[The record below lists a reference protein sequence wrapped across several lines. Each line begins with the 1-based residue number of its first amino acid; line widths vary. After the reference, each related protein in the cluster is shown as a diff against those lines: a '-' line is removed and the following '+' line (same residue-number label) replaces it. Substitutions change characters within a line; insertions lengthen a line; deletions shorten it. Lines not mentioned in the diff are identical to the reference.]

1 MPVNLT
7 VKKFSRGLSVLKEA
21 EESQPPKEPKR
32 RGRPPKNK
40 EIFVKEELKPIPEDE
55 PEEEFIVGSDTT
67 NSDSSEW
74 SSPDVNLDNSFLNDL
89 NKNNY
94 KEEVEEEVKQEA
106 VEPKPKA
113 GGLTQAEEI
122 MHNLFEE
129 NKQIARRKPKPTK
142 QGYDNDIYSDNPTP
156 LLGKDKRI
164 LLSKLNQYKL
174 LFPEELKK
182 FKIKPNCSIDDLQNA
197 LKECEVIVE
206 TNSLEVFLTDSILQ
220 CLKLIEGGSTLTRF
234 DITGLSDNLK
244 KNEQFHK
251 LCKQLYVKYQVFSK
265 LPPEYSLMILVATT
279 AYTCTIVNQRK
290 KELNRFLDEPL
301 INTQNQN

>member
-7 VKKFSRGLSVLKEA
+7 VKKFSRGVSVLKEA
-21 EESQPPKEPKR
+21 EDSQPPKEPKK

-40 EIFVKEELKPIPEDE
+40 EVFVKEELKPIPEE
-55 PEEEFIVGSDTT
+55 PEDDFVIGSNTS

-74 SSPDVNLDNSFLNDL
+74 STPNINLENAFLNDL
-89 NKNNY
+89 NKTNY
-94 KEEVEEEVKQEA
+94 KEEVEEEIKKEV
-106 VEPKPKA
+106 VEPKK
-113 GGLTQAEEI
+113 GGLTQAEDI
-122 MHNLFEE
+122 MNNLFEE
-129 NKQIARRKPKPTK
+129 TKQIAKRKPKQTK
-142 QGYDNDIYSDNPTP
+142 QGYDHDIYSDNPTP

-174 LFPEELKK
+174 LFPDELKK
-182 FKIKPNCSIDDLQNA
+182 FKIKPNCSVDDLQNA

-220 CLKLIEGGSTLTRF
+220 CLKLVEGGSTLTRF

-251 LCKQLYVKYQVFSK
+251 LCKQLYVKYQVFSI
-265 LPPEYSLMILVATT
+265 LPPEYSLMILVSTT

-290 KELNRFLDEPL
+290 RELKRFLDEP
-301 INTQNQN
+301 INPTN

>member
-7 VKKFSRGLSVLKEA
+7 VKKFSRGVSVLKEA
-21 EESQPPKEPKR
+21 EDSQPPKEPKK

-40 EIFVKEELKPIPEDE
+40 EVFVKEELKPIPEE
-55 PEEEFIVGSDTT
+55 PEDDFVIGSNTS

-74 SSPDVNLDNSFLNDL
+74 STPNINLENAFLNDL
-89 NKNNY
+89 NKTNY
-94 KEEVEEEVKQEA
+94 KEEVEEEIKKEV
-106 VEPKPKA
+106 VEPKPKK
-113 GGLTQAEEI
+113 GGLTQAEDI
-122 MHNLFEE
+122 MNNLFEE
-129 NKQIARRKPKPTK
+129 TKQIAKRKPKQTK
-142 QGYDNDIYSDNPTP
+142 QGYDHDIYSDNPTP
-156 LLGKDKRI
+156 LLGKDRRI

-174 LFPEELKK
+174 LFPDELKK
-182 FKIKPNCSIDDLQNA
+182 FKIKSNCTVDDLQNA

-251 LCKQLYVKYQVFSK
+251 LCKQLYVK
-265 LPPEYSLMILVATT
+265 
-279 AYTCTIVNQRK
+279 
-290 KELNRFLDEPL
+290 
-301 INTQNQN
+301 

>member
-7 VKKFSRGLSVLKEA
+7 VKKFSRGINALKEA
-21 EESQPPKEPKR
+21 EDSQPPKEPKK

-40 EIFVKEELKPIPEDE
+40 EVFVKEELKPIPEE
-55 PEEEFIVGSDTT
+55 PEDDFVIGSNTS
-67 NSDSSEW
+67 NSDSSDW
-74 SSPDVNLDNSFLNDL
+74 STPNINLENAFLNDL
-89 NKNNY
+89 NKTNY
-94 KEEVEEEVKQEA
+94 KEEDEQEDIKKT
-106 VEPKPKA
+106 VEPKAKV
-113 GGLTQAEEI
+113 GGLTQAEDI
-122 MHNLFEE
+122 MNNLFEE
-129 NKQIARRKPKPTK
+129 TKQIAKRKPKQTK
-142 QGYDNDIYSDNPTP
+142 QSYDHDIYSENPTP

-182 FKIKPNCSIDDLQNA
+182 FKIKPNCSVDDLQNA

-220 CLKLIEGGSTLTRF
+220 CLKLVEGGSTLTRF

-251 LCKQLYVKYQVFSK
+251 LCKQLYVKYSVFSK
-265 LPPEYSLMILVATT
+265 IPAEYSLMMVIATT
-279 AYTCTIVNQRK
+279 AYACTIVNQRK
-290 KELNRFLDEPL
+290 RELNRFLDEP
-301 INTQNQN
+301 INSAD

>member
-7 VKKFSRGLSVLKEA
+7 VKKFSRGVSVLKEA
-21 EESQPPKEPKR
+21 EDSQPPKEPKK

-40 EIFVKEELKPIPEDE
+40 EIFVKEELKTIQ
-55 PEEEFIVGSDTT
+55 EEESEFQID
-67 NSDSSEW
+67 SDSDSDSNT
-74 SSPDVNLDNSFLNDL
+74 SSSSFPNVNLENAFLNDL
-89 NKNNY
+89 NKTNY
-94 KEEVEEEVKQEA
+94 IKEEEEEIKKEVA
-106 VEPKPKA
+106 EPKPKV
-113 GGLTQAEEI
+113 GGLTQAEDI
-122 MHNLFEE
+122 MNNLFEE
-129 NKQIARRKPKPTK
+129 TKHIAKRKPKQTK
-142 QGYDNDIYSDNPTP
+142 QGYDHDIYSDNPTP

-174 LFPEELKK
+174 LFPDELKK
-182 FKIKPNCSIDDLQNA
+182 FKIKPNCSVDDLQNA

-290 KELNRFLDEPL
+290 RELNRFLDEPL
-301 INTQNQN
+301 INPTDQN